1 LINSFWFLSLVVSL
15 TCILLSSLAQRW
27 ASEHR
32 LNLSAQPR
40 TEPRNSMASSVFG
53 GTEDKPSFPWLI
65 EALPFLLRLS
75 LALFFAGFGVFVFN
89 LTAEFGTAQA
99 LLLTSGSLLSPL
111 LYFWHI

>member
-1 LINSFWFLSLVVSL
+1 
-15 TCILLSSLAQRW
+15 
-27 ASEHR
+27 
-32 LNLSAQPR
+32 
-40 TEPRNSMASSVFG
+40 MASSVFG